1 MCLNQVDHV
10 FEPSF
15 FIWCYVFQENEVDH
29 VFEPG
34 LLLPTTTR
42 RGLNT

>member
-15 FIWCYVFQENEVDH
+15 FIWCYVFQGFHEVDH

-34 LLLPTTTR
+34 LVVVL
-42 RGLNT
+42 